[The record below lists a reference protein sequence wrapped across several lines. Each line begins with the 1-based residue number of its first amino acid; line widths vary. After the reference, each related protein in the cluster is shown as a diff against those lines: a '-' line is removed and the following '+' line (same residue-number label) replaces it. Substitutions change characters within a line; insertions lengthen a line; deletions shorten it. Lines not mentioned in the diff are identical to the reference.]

1 VDLSETDCEHV
12 LRQIELYLDGE
23 LVGVERVE
31 IERHLGGCSP
41 CSDHSAF
48 QAKLKEMLRA
58 TCGCDEAPSTLVER
72 IRRVTVSLHQDRPPS
87 A

>member
-1 VDLSETDCEHV
+1 MSGTDCERV

-41 CSDHSAF
+41 CTSHSEF
-48 QAKLKEMLRA
+48 QRRLKEMLRDK
-58 TCGCDEAPSTLVER
+58 CGCRDVPVALVER
-72 IRRVTVSLHQDRPPS
+72 IRSVTVLTHEHHDPPE